1 MTHRYLLPAL
11 LAFSVSSASAQDTC
25 SDPLVI
31 AAGTHTVVGIDGTD
45 APLPQCST
53 GNNVATGGEWYLY
66 TATADYSVTI
76 STDLA
81 QNGNTDTRVQI
92 YAGTC
97 SNLTCI
103 GGDDDSGAGLLTVA
117 VVNVLEGQSVLI
129 AWDNGYSSLGFDFT
143 VSETPWDPSAIT
155 FTNQVI
161 ATSGNAYGFV
171 DMTNDGYD
179 DVVSVS
185 QTSIRIH
192 HQQPDASFLMV
203 DYPTTPADYTASW
216 SMAAGDLDGNG
227 YLDLLYGGGSG
238 VTFMHANDDGTG
250 FTETSGPQYVFS
262 QRSNMVDINNDGHL
276 DAFVCH
282 DVQPNVFYMNDGLG
296 NLSYTQGGLG
306 DTPDGGNYGSIWIDY
321 DNDHDIDLFIAK
333 CRGGQQV
340 PASVDQMHR
349 NNGDGTFTE
358 VAASLGFADYQQSW
372 SSAWGDFDNDG
383 DMDVF
388 IGASSFAQGGH
399 KLMRNDGAT
408 FTEITT
414 GSGLD
419 LFGGT
424 SIEWVTHDFDNDGWV
439 DIFGASNTI
448 HHNNADMTFTP
459 QLTTASSGPVGDAN
473 QDGYLDVLN
482 GGTLRMNTPNGNN
495 WIRFNLAGTVSNANG
510 IGARVEILTAAGTQ
524 IRDIKSGDGFR
535 YMSFIGAHFGLG
547 EETEVEQVTVYW
559 PSGVVDVI
567 ENPAINGP
575 VLITESLPTAVAAHA
590 VGTMLVGPNP
600 VVDVLT
606 VAGLPTGG
614 LLQMTVLDLTGRAV
628 LQGTLT
634 SGRLD
639 VSSLATG
646 QYVLSLGADGA
657 MGQARFMKQ

>member
-1 MTHRYLLPAL
+1 MMHRYILPTL
-11 LAFSVSSASAQDTC
+11 LAALFFTGVSAQDTC

-31 AAGTHTVVGIDGTD
+31 AAGTHTVTGIDGTD
-45 APLPQCST
+45 APLPQCSS
-53 GNNVATGGEWYLY
+53 GGNVATAGEWYQY
-66 TATADYSVTI
+66 IAPADYVLTV
-76 STDLA
+76 STDLV

-92 YAGTC
+92 YAGSCTA
-97 SNLTCI
+97 LTCI
-103 GGDDDSGAGLLTVA
+103 GGDDDSGTGLLTIA
-117 VVNVLEGQSVLI
+117 TVNVLEGQSILI

-143 VSETPWDPSAIT
+143 LSEEPWDPMTIT

-161 ATSGNAYGFV
+161 ATSGSAYGFV
-171 DMTNDGYD
+171 DMTNDGFD
-179 DVVSVS
+179 DVVSVT
-185 QTSIRIH
+185 QNNIRIH
-192 HQQPDASFLMV
+192 HQQSDASFLMV
-203 DYPTTPADYTASW
+203 DHPTTTADYTPSW
-216 SMAAGDLDGNG
+216 SLAAGDLDGNG

-238 VTFMHANDDGTG
+238 VTFMHATDDGTG

-296 NLSYTQGGLG
+296 NLAYQQGGLG

-358 VAASLGFADYQQSW
+358 VGAQLGFADFHQSW
-372 SSAWGDFDNDG
+372 SSAWGDYDNDG

-408 FTEITT
+408 FTDITA

-439 DIFGASNTI
+439 DILGASSTI
-448 HHNNADMTFTP
+448 HRNNGDMTFTP
-459 QLTTASSGPVGDAN
+459 QVTSASSGPIGDAN
-473 QDGYLDVLN
+473 HDGFLDVLN
-482 GGTLRMNTPNGNN
+482 GGTLRMNAPNGNN
-495 WIRFNLAGTVSNANG
+495 WIRINLTGTLSNKNG
-510 IGARVEILTAAGTQ
+510 IGARVEIQTPAGTQ
-524 IRDIKSGDGFR
+524 IRDVKSGDGFR

-547 EETEVEQVTVYW
+547 EETVLEQVTVYW
-559 PSGVVDVI
+559 PSGIVDVI
-567 ENPAINGP
+567 ENPAINTTLDL
-575 VLITESLPTAVAAHA
+575 VESFSTGEAEAALP
-590 VGTMLVGPNP
+590 GLELYPNP
-600 VVDVLT
+600 VMDELT
-606 VAGLPTGG
+606 IRGVGTGVRSAQVFDLAGKQVMQGPVRNGRMNLAGLPAGAYVLQMNIDG
-614 LLQMTVLDLTGRAV
+614 VLLQE
-628 LQGTLT
+628 
-634 SGRLD
+634 
-639 VSSLATG
+639 
-646 QYVLSLGADGA
+646 
-657 MGQARFMKQ
+657 RFAKQ